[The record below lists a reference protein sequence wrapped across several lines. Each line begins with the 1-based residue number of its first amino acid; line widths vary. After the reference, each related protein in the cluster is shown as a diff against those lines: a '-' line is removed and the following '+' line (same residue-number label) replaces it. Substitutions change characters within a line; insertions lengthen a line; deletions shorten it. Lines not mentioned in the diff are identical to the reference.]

1 MKLLT
6 KLDSVAAYG
15 TNTSTESLSESRVLS
30 VDVTSDIRNIHS
42 FQLRGDTLVNW
53 NRKGPDKRPVTEQL
67 PVSSHV
73 KVVGFW

>member
-42 FQLRGDTLVNW
+42 FQLRGDTLVN
-53 NRKGPDKRPVTEQL
+53 
-67 PVSSHV
+67 
-73 KVVGFW
+73 